1 MNKKS
6 MLLLALSIVSA
17 SQFANA
23 SGGMIGAFFGPDED
37 FVCYTSI
44 HRNFFLAIFAAVF
57 LAGLF
62 AWSRFR
68 LKSRTAK
75 ELAQQKSVIEEQNKD
90 ILDSIRYASR
100 LQNALEPDLH
110 LVNRILPESFFL
122 LRPRDIVGGDFY
134 FVEECKGKIIIAAID
149 CTGHGVPGAFLTFI
163 GHNALRNALDKASA
177 MDAAVILELMNTE
190 VKRSLGQQRPESELS
205 DGMEV
210 GLCIFDQAT
219 GRLNYAGAGTSLYL
233 SKNGEVAELKAA
245 KCSVGSIQEHVVAP
259 PPSHQIE
266 LQRGD
271 AFFMASDGITDQ
283 FGGPQGKK
291 FQRERLRKLLEE
303 ISGEKMSTQKQ
314 IISERITEWMKGNS
328 QTDDMLLVGVKY

>member
-110 LVNRILPESFFL
+110 LVNRILPESFFSASSQ
-122 LRPRDIVGGDFY
+122 RYCWWR
-134 FVEECKGKIIIAAID
+134 
-149 CTGHGVPGAFLTFI
+149 FLF
-163 GHNALRNALDKASA
+163 R
-177 MDAAVILELMNTE
+177 
-190 VKRSLGQQRPESELS
+190 
-205 DGMEV
+205 
-210 GLCIFDQAT
+210 
-219 GRLNYAGAGTSLYL
+219 
-233 SKNGEVAELKAA
+233 
-245 KCSVGSIQEHVVAP
+245 
-259 PPSHQIE
+259 
-266 LQRGD
+266 
-271 AFFMASDGITDQ
+271 
-283 FGGPQGKK
+283 
-291 FQRERLRKLLEE
+291 
-303 ISGEKMSTQKQ
+303 
-314 IISERITEWMKGNS
+314 
-328 QTDDMLLVGVKY
+328 